1 MALEDGSIVAKGLT
15 KVFQGGFVA
24 VDHVSFEIKDGELF
38 GLLGPNG
45 AGKSTTMRML
55 TTLLRPT
62 EGDAFIGRHSVKHE
76 PDRVRLLIGLVAD
89 KLIVYDRLTARE
101 NLRFFG
107 RLYGMGGE
115 KLEERIDELLDEVNL
130 SDFADARVG
139 TFSTGMRQR
148 LNLVRALL
156 HNPKVLFLD
165 EPTLGLDPQ
174 TTRFIKDLIVQLHQS
189 GITIVLT
196 THEMPLAEELSERL
210 AIIDHGKILTIGE
223 PKKLEEDNGVSNL
236 EELFL
241 KLTGRQLR
249 DSLGKEKARAPRLV
263 RGRRREG

>member
-1 MALEDGSIVAKGLT
+1 VIRVEDGSIVVKDLT
-15 KVFQGGFVA
+15 KIFQGGFAA

-62 EGDAFIGRHSVKHE
+62 EGDAFIGGHSIKDE
-76 PDRVRLLIGLVAD
+76 PDKVRLLIGLVSD

-107 RLYGMGGE
+107 HLYGLGGE
-115 KLEERIDELLDEVNL
+115 KLEERIDELLDEVDL
-130 SDFADARVG
+130 SRFADRAVG
-139 TFSTGMRQR
+139 TFSTGMKQR

-174 TTRFIKDLIVQLHQS
+174 TVRFIKDLIVQLHQS
-189 GITIVLT
+189 DITMVLT
-196 THEMPLAEELSERL
+196 THEMALAEELSERL
-210 AIIDHGKILTIGE
+210 AIIDHGKILAIGE
-223 PKKLEEDNGVSNL
+223 PKRLEEENGVKNL
-236 EELFL
+236 EDLFL

-249 DSLGKEKARAPRLV
+249 DTLGKEKSAPRV
-263 RGRRREG
+263 IRG

>member
-1 MALEDGSIVAKGLT
+1 LEDGSIVVEGLT
-15 KVFQGGFVA
+15 KVFNGFVA
-24 VDHVSFEIKDGELF
+24 VDHISFSIKDGELF

-62 EGDAFIGRHSVKHE
+62 EGDAYVGGYSIKKE
-76 PDRVRLLIGLVAD
+76 PDKVRLLIGLVSD

-107 RLYGMGGE
+107 NLYGLGGNR
-115 KLEERIDELLDEVNL
+115 LEERIDELLEEVNL
-130 SDFADARVG
+130 SRFADKPVG
-139 TFSTGMRQR
+139 TFSTGMKQR

-174 TTRFIKDLIVQLHQS
+174 TVRFIKDLIIQLHES
-189 GITIVLT
+189 DITIVLT

-210 AIIDHGKILTIGE
+210 AIIDHGKILAIGE
-223 PKKLEEDNGVSNL
+223 PKKLEEENGVKNL

-249 DSLGKEKARAPRLV
+249 DSLGKQSASARVV
-263 RGRRREG
+263 R

>member
-1 MALEDGSIVAKGLT
+1 VEDGSIVVEGLT
-15 KVFQGGFVA
+15 KVFNGFVA
-24 VDHVSFEIKDGELF
+24 VDHISFTIRDGELF

-62 EGDAFIGRHSVKHE
+62 EGDAYVGGYSVKRE
-76 PDRVRLLIGLVAD
+76 PDKVRLLIGLVSD

-107 RLYGMGGE
+107 NLYGLGG
-115 KLEERIDELLDEVNL
+115 KRLEERIDELLEEVNL
-130 SDFADARVG
+130 TRFADKPVG
-139 TFSTGMRQR
+139 TFSTGMKQR

-174 TTRFIKDLIVQLHQS
+174 TVRFIKDLIIQLHES
-189 GITIVLT
+189 DITIVLT
-196 THEMPLAEELSERL
+196 THEMALAEELSERL
-210 AIIDHGKILTIGE
+210 AIIDHGKILAIGE
-223 PKKLEEDNGVSNL
+223 PKKLEEENGVKNL

-249 DSLGKEKARAPRLV
+249 DSLGKESASLRLAR
-263 RGRRREG
+263 

>member
-1 MALEDGSIVAKGLT
+1 MEDGSIVVEGLT
-15 KVFQGGFVA
+15 KVFNGFVA
-24 VDHVSFEIKDGELF
+24 VDHISFTIRDGELF

-62 EGDAFIGRHSVKHE
+62 EGDAYVGGYSVKRE
-76 PDRVRLLIGLVAD
+76 PDKVRLLIGLVSD

-107 RLYGMGGE
+107 NLYGLGG
-115 KLEERIDELLDEVNL
+115 KRLEERIDELLEEVNL
-130 SDFADARVG
+130 TRFADKPVG
-139 TFSTGMRQR
+139 TFSTGMKQR

-174 TTRFIKDLIVQLHQS
+174 TVRFIKDLIIQLHES
-189 GITIVLT
+189 DITIVLT
-196 THEMPLAEELSERL
+196 THEMALAEELSERL
-210 AIIDHGKILTIGE
+210 AIIDHGKILAIGE
-223 PKKLEEDNGVSNL
+223 PKKLEEENGVKNL

-249 DSLGKEKARAPRLV
+249 DSLGKESASLRLAR
-263 RGRRREG
+263 

>member
-1 MALEDGSIVAKGLT
+1 MEDGSIVVEGLT
-15 KVFQGGFVA
+15 KVFNGFVA
-24 VDHVSFEIKDGELF
+24 VDHISFSIKDGELF

-62 EGDAFIGRHSVKHE
+62 EGDAYVGGHSVKKE
-76 PDRVRLLIGLVAD
+76 PDKVRLLIGLVSD

-107 RLYGMGGE
+107 NLYGLGG
-115 KLEERIDELLDEVNL
+115 KRLDERIDELLEEVNL
-130 SDFADARVG
+130 SRFADKPVG
-139 TFSTGMRQR
+139 TFSTGMKQR

-174 TTRFIKDLIVQLHQS
+174 TVRFIKDLIIQLHES
-189 GITIVLT
+189 DITIVLT
-196 THEMPLAEELSERL
+196 THEMALAEELSERL
-210 AIIDHGKILTIGE
+210 AIIDHGKILAIGE
-223 PKKLEEDNGVSNL
+223 PKKLEEENGVKNL

-249 DSLGKEKARAPRLV
+249 DSLGKQSASARVV
-263 RGRRREG
+263 R

>member
-1 MALEDGSIVAKGLT
+1 MEDGSIVVDGLT
-15 KVFQGGFVA
+15 KVFNGFVA
-24 VDHVSFEIKDGELF
+24 VDHVSFKVEDGELF

-62 EGDAFIGRHSVKHE
+62 EGDAYVGGHSVKKE
-76 PDRVRLLIGLVAD
+76 PDKVRLLIGLVSD

-107 RLYGMGGE
+107 HLYGLGGE
-115 KLEERIDELLDEVNL
+115 RLEDRISSLLEQVNL
-130 SDFADARVG
+130 IQFADKPVG
-139 TFSTGMRQR
+139 TYSTGMKQR

-174 TTRFIKDLIVQLHQS
+174 TVRFIKDLILQLHES

-196 THEMPLAEELSERL
+196 THEMALAEELSQRL
-210 AIIDHGKILTIGE
+210 AIIDHGKVLAIGE
-223 PKKLEEDNGVSNL
+223 PKRLEEENGVSNL
-236 EELFL
+236 EDLFL

-249 DSLGKEKARAPRLV
+249 DSLGKERVARVA
-263 RGRRREG
+263 RG

>member
-1 MALEDGSIVAKGLT
+1 MEDGSIVVEGLT
-15 KVFQGGFVA
+15 KVFNGFVA
-24 VDHVSFEIKDGELF
+24 VDHISFSIKDGELF

-62 EGDAFIGRHSVKHE
+62 EGDAYVGGHSIKKE
-76 PDRVRLLIGLVAD
+76 PDKVRLLIGLVSD

-107 RLYGMGGE
+107 NLYGLGG
-115 KLEERIDELLDEVNL
+115 KRLDERIDELLEEVNL
-130 SDFADARVG
+130 SRFADKPVG
-139 TFSTGMRQR
+139 TFSTGMKQR

-174 TTRFIKDLIVQLHQS
+174 TVRFIKDLIIQLHES
-189 GITIVLT
+189 DITIVLT
-196 THEMPLAEELSERL
+196 THEMALAEELSERL
-210 AIIDHGKILTIGE
+210 AIIDHGKILAIGE
-223 PKKLEEDNGVSNL
+223 PKKLEEENGVKNL

-249 DSLGKEKARAPRLV
+249 DSLGKQSASARVV
-263 RGRRREG
+263 RG

>member
-1 MALEDGSIVAKGLT
+1 MEDGSIVVEGLT
-15 KVFQGGFVA
+15 KVFNGFVA
-24 VDHVSFEIKDGELF
+24 VDHISFSIKDGELF

-62 EGDAFIGRHSVKHE
+62 EGDAYVGGHSVKKE
-76 PDRVRLLIGLVAD
+76 PDKVRMLIGLVSD

-107 RLYGMGGE
+107 NLYGLGG
-115 KLEERIDELLDEVNL
+115 KRLDERIDELLEEVNL
-130 SDFADARVG
+130 SRFADKPVG
-139 TFSTGMRQR
+139 TFSTGMKQR

-174 TTRFIKDLIVQLHQS
+174 TVRFIKDLIIQLHES
-189 GITIVLT
+189 DITIVLT
-196 THEMPLAEELSERL
+196 THEMALAEELSERL
-210 AIIDHGKILTIGE
+210 AIIDHGKILAIGE
-223 PKKLEEDNGVSNL
+223 PKKLEEENGVKNL

-249 DSLGKEKARAPRLV
+249 DSLGKQSASARVV
-263 RGRRREG
+263 R

>member
-1 MALEDGSIVAKGLT
+1 VEDGSIVVEGLT
-15 KVFQGGFVA
+15 KVFNGFVA
-24 VDHVSFEIKDGELF
+24 VDHISFSIKDGELF

-62 EGDAFIGRHSVKHE
+62 EGDAYVGGHSVKKE
-76 PDRVRLLIGLVAD
+76 PDKVRMLIGLVSD

-107 RLYGMGGE
+107 NLYGLGG
-115 KLEERIDELLDEVNL
+115 KRLDERIDELLEEVNL
-130 SDFADARVG
+130 SRFADKPVG
-139 TFSTGMRQR
+139 TFSTGMKQR

-174 TTRFIKDLIVQLHQS
+174 TVRFIKDLIIQLHES
-189 GITIVLT
+189 DITIVLT
-196 THEMPLAEELSERL
+196 THEMALAEELSERL
-210 AIIDHGKILTIGE
+210 AIIDHGKILAIGE
-223 PKKLEEDNGVSNL
+223 PKKLEEENGVKNL

-249 DSLGKEKARAPRLV
+249 DSLGKQSASARVV
-263 RGRRREG
+263 R